1 MTYSGD
7 REPIAGVSTAV
18 LLDRQVAHRVAK
30 PREFQGGN
38 KDADRSQGGTSSN
51 DPREFQDRDRDR
63 DRDRERNRERD
74 NQHSPDG
81 TERMENKPC
90 FAPNPGFRPSA

>member
-7 REPIAGVSTAV
+7 RELIAEVSTAV

-30 PREFQGGN
+30 PREFQGGD

-63 DRDRERNRERD
+63 ERDRERD

-81 TERMENKPC
+81 TERMESKPG